1 MHYSFH
7 SMDKMKKK
15 LPLDKMNR
23 DELLNELQTLR
34 RRVELLESAEA
45 ERQQAVEALRE
56 SEEKYRILLDESS
69 DPIFM
74 FYADGTYR
82 YVNRA
87 FADGVGKKVDE
98 IIGKKIWDVFPKDEA
113 DKRFAVVKWVFENG
127 QVRVI
132 EVRVPR
138 ADGDR
143 YYITTAKPILNENN
157 DVSSVICISKE
168 ITERKRMEDE
178 LRYISTH
185 DSLTGLYNRHFF
197 QTEMER
203 IQGGRLFPVS
213 IVMADLDNL
222 KVINDSHG
230 HKTGDA
236 IIVKA
241 ADLLK
246 MSFRSED
253 IIARIGGDEFGIL
266 LTETG
271 VAEMSDIISR
281 FYIEIE
287 KQQDSLFNLSLGWAT
302 AQESSSLVDIM
313 HQADVRMYQE
323 KIARRKQIQ

>member
-1 MHYSFH
+1 MIPKLN
-7 SMDKMKKK
+7 KMKNKS
-15 LPLDKMNR
+15 PLDKMNR
-23 DELLNELQTLR
+23 DELLDELQTLR
-34 RRVELLESAEA
+34 RRLEILETAEA

-87 FADGVGKKVDE
+87 FADGVGKRLDE
-98 IIGKKIWDVFPKDEA
+98 IIGNKIWDVFPQDEA

-127 QVRVI
+127 KMRVI

-143 YYITTAKPILNENN
+143 YYITTAKPILDGKDE
-157 DVSSVICISKE
+157 VISVICISKE
-168 ITERKRMEDE
+168 ITDRKRMEDE
-178 LRYISTH
+178 LRYVSTH

-203 IQGGRLFPVS
+203 IQGSRLFPIS

-222 KVINDSHG
+222 KVINDRHG
-230 HKTGDA
+230 HKAGDVA
-236 IIVKA
+236 IIKA
-241 ADLLK
+241 AELLK
-246 MSFRSED
+246 KSFRTED
-253 IIARIGGDEFGIL
+253 IIARIGGDEFGVL
-266 LTETG
+266 LTKTG
-271 VAEMSDIISR
+271 VTEMSEIISR
-281 FYIEIE
+281 CYAEIE
-287 KQQDSLFNLSLGWAT
+287 KQRDPLFNLSLGWAT
-302 AQESSSLVDIM
+302 ARESSSLVDIM

-323 KIARRKQIQ
+323 KAARRTQSQ

>member
-1 MHYSFH
+1 MFSDI
-7 SMDKMKKK
+7 DKMKNKP
-15 LPLDKMNR
+15 PLDKMNR
-23 DELLNELQTLR
+23 DELFAELQTLR
-34 RRVELLESAEA
+34 RRVELLESAEV
-45 ERQQAVEALRE
+45 ERQKAVEALRE

-87 FADGVGKKVDE
+87 FADGVGKRLDE
-98 IIGKKIWDVFPKDEA
+98 IIGNKIWDVFPQDEA

-127 QVRVI
+127 EMRVI

-138 ADGDR
+138 TDGDR
-143 YYITTAKPILNENN
+143 YYITTVKPILNDKS
-157 DVSSVICISKE
+157 DVGSVICISKE

-222 KVINDSHG
+222 KVINDRHG

-236 IIVKA
+236 IIIKA

-246 MSFRSED
+246 KSFRSED
-253 IIARIGGDEFGIL
+253 IIARLGGDEFGAL

-271 VAEMSDIISR
+271 ATEMSDIISR
-281 FYIEIE
+281 FYNEIK
-287 KQQDSLFNLSLGWAT
+287 KQQDSLFSLSLGWAT
-302 AQESSSLVDIM
+302 AQESSSLVNLM
-313 HQADVRMYQE
+313 HQADVQMYQQ
-323 KIARRKQIQ
+323 KAARRTQSQ

>member
-1 MHYSFH
+1 MIGSVDTNCFP
-7 SMDKMKKK
+7 SIDEMNKK
-15 LPLDKMNR
+15 LPPDKTNR
-23 DELLNELQTLR
+23 DELLVELQTLR
-34 RRVELLESAEA
+34 LRLELLESAEA
-45 ERQQAVEALRE
+45 ERRQAVEALRE

-74 FYADGTYR
+74 FYTDGTYR

-87 FADGVGKKVDE
+87 F
-98 IIGKKIWDVFPKDEA
+98 
-113 DKRFAVVKWVFENG
+113 
-127 QVRVI
+127 
-132 EVRVPR
+132 

-143 YYITTAKPILNENN
+143 YYITTAKPILNEKNN
-157 DVSSVICISKE
+157 VSSVICISKE

-203 IQGGRLFPVS
+203 IEGGRLFPVS

-222 KVINDSHG
+222 KVINDRHG

-236 IIVKA
+236 SIIKA

-246 MSFRSED
+246 KSFRTED
-253 IIARIGGDEFGIL
+253 IIARIGGDEFGVL

-271 VAEMSDIISR
+271 VTEISDIISR
-281 FYIEIE
+281 FNDEII

-302 AQESSSLVDIM
+302 AQESSSLVDLM

-323 KIARRKQIQ
+323 KAARKKQAQ

>member
-1 MHYSFH
+1 MT
-7 SMDKMKKK
+7 KKP
-15 LPLDKMNR
+15 PLDKINR
-23 DELLNELQTLR
+23 NELLAELQTFR

-45 ERQQAVEALRE
+45 ERQKAVEALRE

-87 FADGVGKKVDE
+87 FADGVGRRLDE
-98 IIGKKIWDVFPKDEA
+98 IIGNKIWDVFPKDEA

-127 QVRVI
+127 KMRVL

-138 ADGDR
+138 SEGDR
-143 YYITTAKPILNENN
+143 YYITTAKPILNEKNEVN
-157 DVSSVICISKE
+157 SVICISKE

-185 DSLTGLYNRHFF
+185 DSLTDLYNRHFF

-222 KVINDSHG
+222 KGINDRHG

-236 IIVKA
+236 IIIQA
-241 ADLLK
+241 AELMK
-246 MSFRSED
+246 KNFRSED
-253 IIARIGGDEFGIL
+253 IIARIGGDEFGVI

-271 VAEMSDIISR
+271 EIEMSNIITR
-281 FYIEIE
+281 FYNEIE
-287 KQQDSLFNLSLGWAT
+287 KQQDALFNLSLGWAT

-323 KIARRKQIQ
+323 KAARKKISPEMNT

>member
-1 MHYSFH
+1 
-7 SMDKMKKK
+7 MKSKP
-15 LPLDKMNR
+15 PLDKMNR
-23 DELLNELQTLR
+23 DELLDELQTLR
-34 RRVELLESAEA
+34 RRLEILESAEA
-45 ERQQAVEALRE
+45 ERQRAVDALRV

-87 FADGVGKKVDE
+87 FADGVGKSLDE
-98 IIGKKIWDVFPKDEA
+98 IIGNKIWDVFPKDEA

-127 QVRVI
+127 QMRVI

-138 ADGDR
+138 ADRDR
-143 YYITTAKPILNENN
+143 YYITTAKPILNDKNE
-157 DVSSVICISKE
+157 VSSVICISKE

-178 LRYISTH
+178 LRFISTH

-203 IQGGRLFPVS
+203 IQGSRLFPVS

-222 KVINDSHG
+222 KVINDRHG

-236 IIVKA
+236 IIITA

-246 MSFRSED
+246 KSFRSED
-253 IIARIGGDEFGIL
+253 IIARLGGDEFGVL
-266 LTETG
+266 LPETG
-271 VAEMSDIISR
+271 VTEMSDIISR
-281 FYIEIE
+281 FYNEIE
-287 KQQDSLFNLSLGWAT
+287 NQQDPLFNLSLGWAT
-302 AQESSSLVDIM
+302 AHESASLVDIM

-323 KIARRKQIQ
+323 KSARRKQAQ

>member
-1 MHYSFH
+1 MQ
-7 SMDKMKKK
+7 KKP
-15 LPLDKMNR
+15 PLDKMNR
-23 DELLNELQTLR
+23 DELLAELQALHR
-34 RRVELLESAEA
+34 RLELLESAEV
-45 ERQQAVEALRE
+45 ERQKALEALRD

-74 FYADGTYR
+74 FKADGTYR

-87 FADGVGKKVDE
+87 FADGVGRRLDE
-98 IIGKKIWDVFPKDEA
+98 IIGNKIWDVFSKDEA
-113 DKRFAVVKWVFENG
+113 DKRFAIVQWVFENG
-127 QVRVI
+127 QMREI

-138 ADGDR
+138 EDGDR
-143 YYITTAKPILNENN
+143 YYITTAKPVLNENN
-157 DVSSVICISKE
+157 EVRSVICISKE
-168 ITERKRMEDE
+168 ITVRKQMEDE

-222 KVINDSHG
+222 KVINDRHG
-230 HKTGDA
+230 HKAGDA
-236 IIVKA
+236 SIIKA
-241 ADLLK
+241 AELLK
-246 MSFRSED
+246 KSFRTED
-253 IIARIGGDEFGIL
+253 IIARIGGDEFGVL

-271 VAEMSDIISR
+271 VTEMSEIISR
-281 FYIEIE
+281 FYAEIE
-287 KQQDSLFNLSLGWAT
+287 KQRDPLFNLSLGWAT

-323 KIARRKQIQ
+323 KAARREKAR

>member
-1 MHYSFH
+1 
-7 SMDKMKKK
+7 MKKK
-15 LPLDKMNR
+15 SRLDGMSK
-23 DELLNELQTLR
+23 DELLTELQTLR
-34 RRVELLESAEA
+34 QRLDVLESAEA
-45 ERQQAVEALRE
+45 ERQRAVEALRE

-87 FADGVGKKVDE
+87 FADGVGQSLDA
-98 IIGKKIWDVFPKDEA
+98 IIGNKIWDVFPKDEA

-127 QVRVI
+127 KMRVI

-138 ADGDR
+138 EDGDR
-143 YYITTAKPILNENN
+143 YYITTAKPILNEKNK
-157 DVSSVICISKE
+157 VTSVICISKE
-168 ITERKRMEDE
+168 ITKRKRMEDE
-178 LRYISTH
+178 LRFISTH

-197 QTEMER
+197 QIEMER
-203 IQGGRLFPVS
+203 IQGSRLFPVS

-222 KVINDSHG
+222 KVINDKYG

-236 IIVKA
+236 TIKKA

-246 MSFRSED
+246 KSFRTED
-253 IIARIGGDEFGIL
+253 IIARIGGDEFGVL

-271 VAEMSDIISR
+271 VTEMSEIISR

-287 KQQDSLFNLSLGWAT
+287 KQQDSLFSLSLGWAT

-323 KIARRKQIQ
+323 KTASREQTGR